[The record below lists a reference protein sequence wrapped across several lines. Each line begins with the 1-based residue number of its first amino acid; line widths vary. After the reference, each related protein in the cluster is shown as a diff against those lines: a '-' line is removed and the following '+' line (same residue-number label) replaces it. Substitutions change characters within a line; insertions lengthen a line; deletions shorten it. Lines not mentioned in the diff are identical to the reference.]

1 MHNLLHASKI
11 DACYAAERRDRVIQR
26 LIQERLGDLPPGQA
40 EVARF
45 IAQNPQEAAFLT
57 AAQIG
62 LRVGVSESTVIRLA
76 MALGYPGFPEMK
88 AALAGQVR
96 DQLSTLERLHRY
108 DETSVEPSLLRRA
121 LREDMSNL
129 SGALLSVDEE
139 ALEALTSA
147 IVQAKETYILGLRS
161 AHSLAYYLW
170 FYLSWFL
177 PHVQL
182 LERETIWERI
192 TQGTSETLFVG
203 VSFPR
208 YTRLTVEALEAAR
221 AKGLSTAA
229 ITDSSVSPLAA
240 YAQIVLA
247 ISSKPISF
255 IDSFSA
261 PMSVLNA
268 LILCVVEKCKDHAE
282 ERLEE
287 LEHIWRERKI
297 YL

>member
-1 MHNLLHASKI
+1 M
-11 DACYAAERRDRVIQR
+11 IQK
-26 LIQERLGDLPPGQA
+26 LIRERLSTLPPGQA

-62 LRVGVSESTVIRLA
+62 FRVGVSESTVIRLA
-76 MALGYPGFPEMK
+76 MALGYPGFPEMRT
-88 AALAGQVR
+88 AIAGQVK

-108 DETSVEPSLLRRA
+108 DETSVDSSLLRRV
-121 LREDMSNL
+121 LREDMGNL
-129 SGALLSVDEE
+129 SGALLSVDEG
-139 ALEALTSA
+139 ALEALSSA
-147 IVQAKETYILGLRS
+147 IVQAKETYILGLTERS
-161 AHSLAYYLW
+161 FPRL
-170 FYLSWFL
+170 LSVVLPVLVL

-182 LERETIWERI
+182 LGRENIWERI
-192 TQGTSETLFVG
+192 AQGTPETLFVG
-203 VSFPR
+203 MSFPR

-229 ITDSSVSPLAA
+229 ITDSLVSPLAA
-240 YAQIVLA
+240 CAQIVLA
-247 ISSKPISF
+247 IPSKPISF

-268 LILCVVEKCKDHAE
+268 LILGVVGKCKDCAE

-287 LEHIWRERKI
+287 LERMWQERQI

>member
-1 MHNLLHASKI
+1 LLHKLKI
-11 DACYAAERRDRVIQR
+11 DASYAAERWDHVIQR
-26 LIQERLGDLPPGQA
+26 LIRERLSTLPPGQA

-62 LRVGVSESTVIRLA
+62 FRVGVSESTVIRLA
-76 MALGYPGFPEMK
+76 MALGYPGFPEMRT
-88 AALAGQVR
+88 AIAGQVK

-108 DETSVEPSLLRRA
+108 DETSVDSSLLRRA
-121 LREDMSNL
+121 LREDMGNL
-129 SGALLSVDEE
+129 SGALLSVDEG
-139 ALEALTSA
+139 ALEALSSA

-182 LERETIWERI
+182 LGRENIWERI
-192 TQGTSETLFVG
+192 AQGTPETLFVG
-203 VSFPR
+203 MSFPR

-229 ITDSSVSPLAA
+229 ITDSLVSPLATC
-240 YAQIVLA
+240 AQIVLA
-247 ISSKPISF
+247 IPSKPISF

-268 LILCVVEKCKDHAE
+268 LILGVVGKCKDCAE

-287 LEHIWRERKI
+287 LERMWQERQI

>member
-1 MHNLLHASKI
+1 M
-11 DACYAAERRDRVIQR
+11 IQR

-139 ALEALTSA
+139 ALEALASA

-170 FYLSWFL
+170 FYLSWFW

-182 LERETIWERI
+182 LGRETIWERI
-192 TQGTSETLFVG
+192 TQERRKRSLWGELPSLYAPYRRGLGGCKGERAFHRSYNRFLG
-203 VSFPR
+203 QPLGCLRSNRPR
-208 YTRLTVEALEAAR
+208 H
-221 AKGLSTAA
+221 S
-229 ITDSSVSPLAA
+229 I
-240 YAQIVLA
+240 
-247 ISSKPISF
+247 
-255 IDSFSA
+255 
-261 PMSVLNA
+261 
-268 LILCVVEKCKDHAE
+268 
-282 ERLEE
+282 
-287 LEHIWRERKI
+287 
-297 YL
+297 